1 MKGQAVLV
9 SLVLFLIVLL
19 TMACA
24 GRDPVMIDVKRPSDD
39 TLTCAQLRDE
49 VCECTKIILEKHHIG
64 KKKTEETIGAA
75 VAGYVIF
82 PPLLFAMDL
91 KKADYKEMGAYQKRR
106 DHLIELAK
114 EQDCTW
120 CEDVETDEELMMR
133 AEAEYQELKKQRQK
147 ENTTNLERGH

>member
-1 MKGQAVLV
+1 LFTQNVPRIIWEKIVSKKGKFVLE
-9 SLVLFLIVLL
+9 SCPGTLPADDLRLKALL
-19 TMACA
+19 
-24 GRDPVMIDVKRPSDD
+24 
-39 TLTCAQLRDE
+39 
-49 VCECTKIILEKHHIG
+49 
-64 KKKTEETIGAA
+64 GAA

-114 EQDCTW
+114 EHDCTW
-120 CEDVETDEELMMR
+120 CKDVETDEELMMR

-147 ENTTNLERGH
+147 ENTTNREREH